1 MFQQNLIDIYLTIKI
16 LQILILMDIL
26 KVILNQEEGTGI
38 EIEVEVEEEVEI
50 EVEDKAVLEEIV
62 IKEEMKVAL
71 GEERRIKI
79 IPNNWNEI
87 N

>member
-1 MFQQNLIDIYLTIKI
+1 M
-16 LQILILMDIL
+16 
-26 KVILNQEEGTGI
+26 ILNQEEGTGI
-38 EIEVEVEEEVEI
+38 EIEVEVEDEVEVEI
-50 EVEDKAVLEEIV
+50 EVEVRAVLEEIV